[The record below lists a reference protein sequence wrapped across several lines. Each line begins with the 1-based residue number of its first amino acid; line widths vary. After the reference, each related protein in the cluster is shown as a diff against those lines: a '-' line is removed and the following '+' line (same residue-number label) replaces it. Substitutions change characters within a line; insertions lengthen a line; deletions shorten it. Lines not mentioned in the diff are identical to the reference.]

1 MKKLLVL
8 ALVCA
13 LLLSA
18 AASAAVMPYSKVY
31 EPGTSF
37 VLASTIAWKADNADF
52 AAEEMRPGTAMVYLD
67 AELKVYSEDGAL
79 IGESL
84 GEYVEKTAS
93 TVIPALYISDEAT
106 AAALKKYLE
115 KSGLGDVFVAADVQ
129 NAALVR
135 DVAELLYVRGMV
147 DFRSMETAGDL
158 DEIIRTTNASRAKV
172 ALLPEAW
179 ADEDTV
185 RYLQNRLLTVW
196 VECESTMKSLLTQYA
211 NGVNGVLTEDY
222 SAAVAALEFFS
233 DDAPSLLRVPNIIG
247 HRGMPSMFVE
257 NTALS
262 TLGAFAAGADAIEID
277 IYLSADDELFITH
290 DAGMERLFARADVE
304 NVENL
309 TLAELLEIPFDEASV
324 QEKNNT
330 PGAKTVNGS
339 VQMLPS
345 QRIPTLE
352 EIYDTFAGSGAVID
366 TEIKSHNPEIVSAL
380 KAMSEE
386 KDNFGELFVITFNT
400 EILDE
405 MAKTWPE
412 MSVGALGSQSN
423 KKTKGQPEY
432 VNFDK
437 IIEKKGV
444 EKALEML
451 YAQIDPWNATFN
463 PNRGFS
469 YELAVA
475 GRHRGLTVWPW
486 TYNDP
491 APFAEA
497 YLNGLYGLTTN
508 FAWWAT
514 DFVRDIRAED
524 AVIEVGGTLIPPVVI
539 RQSGER
545 AIDAEP
551 ELIVAEGSL
560 EEKGEA
566 LCIYRLKQELTIEG
580 QSYGSYY
587 LYSNPFTVTV
597 E

>member
-1 MKKLLVL
+1 MKKLLAF
-8 ALVCA
+8 ALVIA
-13 LLLSA
+13 LLLSS
-18 AASAAVMPYSKVY
+18 AASAAVLPYAAVY
-31 EPGTSF
+31 EPETSF

-52 AAEEMRPGTAMVYLD
+52 AAEKVRPGTAMVHLD
-67 AELKVYSEDGAL
+67 AELKVYSEDGNR
-79 IGESL
+79 ICESL
-84 GEYVEKTAS
+84 GEYVEKTAG
-93 TVIPALYISDEAT
+93 TVIPALYISDEAA
-106 AAALKKYLE
+106 AAALKEYLE
-115 KSGLGDVFVAADVQ
+115 KSGLGDVFVAADYR

-135 DVAELLYVRGMV
+135 EVAELLHVRGMV

-158 DEIIRTTNASRAKV
+158 NEIIRTTNGNRAKV

-185 RYLQNRLLTVW
+185 RYLQSRLLTVW
-196 VECESTMKSLLTQYA
+196 VECGSTMKSLLTQYT
-211 NGVNGVLTEDY
+211 NGVNGILTDDY
-222 SAAVAALEFFS
+222 TAAVEALEFFD

-257 NTALS
+257 NTEISAY
-262 TLGAFAAGADAIEID
+262 GAFAAGADAIEID
-277 IYLSADDELFITH
+277 IYLSADGELFITH
-290 DAGMERLFARADVE
+290 DAGMERLFARADVD
-304 NVENL
+304 NVEKL

-324 QEKNNT
+324 QENNNT
-330 PGAKTVNGS
+330 PASKTVNGS

-352 EIYDTFAGSGAVID
+352 EIYDAFADSGAVID
-366 TEIKSHNPEIVSAL
+366 TEIKSHNPGIVSAL

-412 MSVGALGSQSN
+412 MSVGALGSQSS

-437 IIEKKGV
+437 IIQKKGV

-451 YAQIDPWNATFN
+451 YEQLDPWNATFN

-491 APFAEA
+491 APFAGA
-497 YLNGLYGLTTN
+497 YLDGLYGLTTN

-514 DFVRDIRAED
+514 DFVRDIRAKD
-524 AVIEVGGTLIPPVVI
+524 AEIEIGGVLVPPVI
-539 RQSGER
+539 TRQSGER
-545 AIDAEP
+545 VTDAKP
-551 ELIVAEGSL
+551 KMIVIEGSL

-566 LCIYRLKQELTIEG
+566 LCIYRLKQEMTIEG
-580 QSYGSYY
+580 EYYGDYY

-597 E
+597 K

>member
-18 AASAAVMPYSKVY
+18 AASAAVRPYSKVY

-52 AAEEMRPGTAMVYLD
+52 AAEEMRPGTSMVYLD

-185 RYLQNRLLTVW
+185 RYLQSRLLTVW

-309 TLAELLEIPFDEASV
+309 TLAELQEIPFDEASV

-345 QRIPTLE
+345 QRIPALE

>member
-52 AAEEMRPGTAMVYLD
+52 TAEEMRPGTAMVYLD

-185 RYLQNRLLTVW
+185 RYLQSRLLTVW

-451 YAQIDPWNATFN
+451 YAQIDQWNATFN

>member
-18 AASAAVMPYSKVY
+18 AASAAVLPYAKVY

-185 RYLQNRLLTVW
+185 RYLQSRLLTVW

-304 NVENL
+304 NVEKL
-309 TLAELLEIPFDEASV
+309 TLAELQEIPFDEASV